1 MDIKKFL
8 KSHVRPATGCTE
20 PISVGYATSLAYY
33 ALHGCCLEEGAIDR
47 KSKPPEPE
55 IEKIEK
61 IIIKTDRNIYKNALS
76 VSIPGAEN
84 RKGLAIAA
92 AIGLYSDPAKGLNL
106 FEGVTPEI
114 ISKAIKIIDA
124 KKIFIEKIND
134 TGNKADL
141 DIQINL
147 IYRINSNT
155 IETTTAF
162 VELQHQHDNISR
174 IAVNGNTVY
183 HVFSKEAHD
192 NEGLFPSKLEDLIEI
207 AKSLSEEEIEE
218 VYKGILMNNRISEEG
233 LKSDYG
239 LKAGKLLKLQIGR
252 GLIENS
258 LLSEVKI
265 RTAAAGDA
273 RMGGS
278 KLPVMTT
285 SGSGNQGI
293 LALMPVA
300 VIGERHGIDK
310 RRICEAAMLSHLVTC
325 FAASESGDL
334 SAICGCSIK
343 AGFGAAAGAA
353 YILGGGINEINNS
366 INILAANITGMI
378 CDGAKESCALKLL
391 TAAGAA
397 TESAFMAMS
406 GMKVSPD
413 NGIIFAGAEET
424 IKAIG
429 EISLS
434 MVPTDI
440 EIVKIMQDK

>member
-1 MDIKKFL
+1 
-8 KSHVRPATGCTE
+8 
-20 PISVGYATSLAYY
+20 
-33 ALHGCCLEEGAIDR
+33 
-47 KSKPPEPE
+47 
-55 IEKIEK
+55 
-61 IIIKTDRNIYKNALS
+61 
-76 VSIPGAEN
+76 
-84 RKGLAIAA
+84 
-92 AIGLYSDPAKGLNL
+92 
-106 FEGVTPEI
+106 
-114 ISKAIKIIDA
+114 
-124 KKIFIEKIND
+124 
-134 TGNKADL
+134 
-141 DIQINL
+141 
-147 IYRINSNT
+147 
-155 IETTTAF
+155 
-162 VELQHQHDNISR
+162 
-174 IAVNGNTVY
+174 
-183 HVFSKEAHD
+183 
-192 NEGLFPSKLEDLIEI
+192 
-207 AKSLSEEEIEE
+207 
-218 VYKGILMNNRISEEG
+218 
-233 LKSDYG
+233 
-239 LKAGKLLKLQIGR
+239 
-252 GLIENS
+252 LIENS